1 MKNMKKIIFIL
12 VGIALIGVDI
22 WLYFKAEKD
31 QGIFLLLFGIGS
43 AIAVPIGVELITY
56 VFDEKQREVF
66 KKLTKV
72 PEIEELIERAETQEQ
87 KVEILKD
94 EYAKLEA
101 IIQSESERLSLITR
115 KEQIEKNAKSLLE
128 ELNVIESEL
137 QAFEGTVKGV
147 SVEEVNKLRERIQAN
162 ERGDVVFR
170 LGGSQF
176 VIAREQIMHTPFF
189 GFWLYT
195 LLKLLGNLKIQRK

>member
-1 MKNMKKIIFIL
+1 MKNSVKYLKNL
-12 VGIALIGVDI
+12 L
-22 WLYFKAEKD
+22 K
-31 QGIFLLLFGIGS
+31 FL
-43 AIAVPIGVELITY
+43 
-56 VFDEKQREVF
+56 K
-66 KKLTKV
+66 
-72 PEIEELIERAETQEQ
+72 IEELIERAETQEQ

-176 VIAREQIMHTPFF
+176 VIEREQIMHTPFF
-189 GFWLYT
+189 GF
-195 LLKLLGNLKIQRK
+195 

>member
-1 MKNMKKIIFIL
+1 MKNLKKIIFIL
-12 VGIALIGVDI
+12 IGIALIGVDI

-72 PEIEELIERAETQEQ
+72 SEIEELIERAETQEQ

-94 EYAKLEA
+94 QYAKLEA

-176 VIAREQIMHTPFF
+176 VIEREQIMHTPFF